1 MINRTYSIP
10 EVQEQ
15 FINLPEQL
23 EQEPGV
29 MIVTQHDKPV
39 MAILRF
45 NIFKELLETIES
57 LEETLEIIQD
67 KELMAS
73 FREGVK
79 ELAEGKD
86 IPWED
91 AKKKLGWE

>member
-1 MINRTYSIP
+1 MIDRAYSIA

-15 FINLPEQL
+15 FTHLPEQL

-29 MIVTQHDKPV
+29 MIVTQHGKPAL
-39 MAILRF
+39 AILRY
-45 NIFKELLETIES
+45 NIFKEILETIEE
-57 LEETLEIIQD
+57 LQETLEIIQD

-79 ELAEGKD
+79 ELSQGKG
-86 IPWED
+86 ISWED
-91 AKKKLGWE
+91 AKKNLGWE